1 MEDVVKL
8 HAAWCRSLQQA
19 VDTDG
24 WGQVLEAVEAYER
37 LAGRITN
44 ALPACQ
50 RLTEAQ
56 KGIIEKVIVAIE
68 MRAKCLSSVDDQRKP
83 TKEDMED
90 VLNALRGALS
100 DEPEVFPLDVSRA
113 MRAKTRGSMDKAKD
127 VDEDADMDATAAA
140 ELVNATSQVAVLRSP
155 GATYLDIRITKVG
168 LKDACVYVN
177 PTMAVSVFDYS
188 GKAMEESRETGVGA
202 CNEPQYV
209 TFNANIQLATNV
221 RKMEDHG
228 AAITFEFF
236 HYKAKK
242 RKKSCRCWAL
252 LEMDEIKDGPV
263 VLELYQKPMDPKRR
277 RIHLFTEKELYLQLE
292 LRLQKL

>member
-8 HAAWCRSLQQA
+8 HTAWCKSLQQA
-19 VDTDG
+19 VETDS

-37 LAGRITN
+37 F
-44 ALPACQ
+44 
-50 RLTEAQ
+50 
-56 KGIIEKVIVAIE
+56 GIIEKVIVAVE
-68 MRAKCLSSVDDQRKP
+68 MRAKCMSSVDGQRKP

-90 VLNALRGALS
+90 VLDALRGALS
-100 DEPEVFPLDVSRA
+100 DEPEVFPIDLNRSKNRSSV
-113 MRAKTRGSMDKAKD
+113 KKK
-127 VDEDADMDATAAA
+127 EIDADANMDESAAA
-140 ELVNATSQVAVLRSP
+140 EFVNATTQPAVIRSP
-155 GATYLDIRITKVG
+155 GATYLDIRITKIG
-168 LKDACVYVN
+168 LKDAEVYVN

-188 GKAMEESRETGVGA
+188 GKYMEETRETGVGV
-202 CNEPQYV
+202 CSEPRYV
-209 TFNANIQLATNV
+209 TFNANIQLATNL

-228 AAITFEFF
+228 AAITIEFF

-263 VLELYQKPMDPKRR
+263 VLELYQKPMDPKRK

-292 LRLQKL
+292 LTLQKL

>member
-8 HAAWCRSLQQA
+8 HSAWCKSLQQA
-19 VDTDG
+19 VQTDA
-24 WGQVLEAVEAYER
+24 WGQMLEAVEAYER
-37 LAGRITN
+37 F
-44 ALPACQ
+44 
-50 RLTEAQ
+50 
-56 KGIIEKVIVAIE
+56 GIIEKVIVALG
-68 MRAKCLSSVDDQRKP
+68 MRAKCLSSVDGQRKP

-90 VLNALRGALS
+90 VLEALRGALS

-113 MRAKTRGSMDKAKD
+113 TRSKNRSSIGKEKEIDQD
-127 VDEDADMDATAAA
+127 HDMDAVA
-140 ELVNATSQVAVLRSP
+140 ELVDATQTAVIRSP
-155 GATYLDIRITKVG
+155 GATYLDIRIDKIG
-168 LKDACVYVN
+168 LKDASVYVN
-177 PTMAVSVFDYS
+177 PTMAVSVFNYS
-188 GKAMEESRETGVGA
+188 GKAMEETRETGVGS
-202 CNEPQYV
+202 CNEPLHV
-209 TFNANIQLATNV
+209 TFNANIQLATNL

-252 LEMDEIKDGPV
+252 LELDEIKDGPV
-263 VLELYQKPMDPKRR
+263 VLELYQKPMDPKRK